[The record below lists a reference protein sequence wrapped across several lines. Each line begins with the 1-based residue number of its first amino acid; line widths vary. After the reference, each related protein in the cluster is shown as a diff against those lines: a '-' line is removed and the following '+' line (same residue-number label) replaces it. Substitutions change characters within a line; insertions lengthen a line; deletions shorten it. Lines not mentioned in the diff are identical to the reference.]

1 MRHML
6 LRGRVL
12 TFRREPAGIDDTGA
26 YRYLE
31 DGAVQVRDG
40 RIVATGDYSEIA
52 AAAAGADM
60 ADHRPHLILPGLIDT
75 HTHYPQLQM
84 IGSYGA
90 QLLDWLNNYAFPTEM
105 RFADAGHAGR
115 IADCFFDDLLR
126 NGTTTAA
133 AYCSVHRTSAEAF
146 FERAANRNLCM
157 IGGKVLMDRN
167 APAELLDTAQS
178 GYDDSKALIERWHG
192 NGRARYAI
200 TPRFAITSTPEQLDL
215 AGALAAEHPDCY
227 IQTHLSENKAE
238 IAATAEL
245 FPKARDYL
253 DVYET
258 HGLLGRRSLFG
269 HCIHLTDRERAVM
282 AETGSVAV
290 FCPTSNLF
298 IGSGLFDAPG
308 LDERGVRVSV
318 ATDVGGGTSNS
329 MLRTLAEGYK
339 VLQLQ
344 HFSLNPL
351 AAFHMMTLGNA
362 RALSLEDCIGTL
374 EPGTD
379 ADIAVLDSR
388 ATPVMALRMETVTSL
403 AEELFVLQTLGDDR
417 SVREVYVAGKA
428 MKPSAR

>member
-1 MRHML
+1 MGDTL
-6 LRGRVL
+6 IRGRVL
-12 TFRREPAGIDDTGA
+12 TFLREPAGMDDTGA

-31 DGAVQVRDG
+31 DGGVLVRG
-40 RIVATGDYSEIA
+40 GKIASVGDYSEIA
-52 AAAAGADM
+52 VSGADLNTV
-60 ADHRPHLILPGLIDT
+60 DHRPHLLVPGLIDT
-75 HTHYPQLQM
+75 HTHYLQMPM

-105 RFADAGHAGR
+105 KFADAAHAGR

-126 NGTTTAA
+126 NGTTTAV
-133 AYCSVHRTSAEAF
+133 AYCSVHPASAEAF
-146 FERAANRNLCM
+146 FARAAKRNLRM

-167 APAELLDTAQS
+167 APEALLDTPQT
-178 GYDDSKALIERWHG
+178 GYDQSKALIARWHG
-192 NGRARYAI
+192 KGRAHYAI
-200 TPRFAITSTPEQLDL
+200 TPRFAITSTPQQLEL
-215 AGALAAEHPDCY
+215 AGALAAEHPDCFV
-227 IQTHLSENKAE
+227 QTHLSENKAE
-238 IAATAEL
+238 IAKTAEL
-245 FPKARDYL
+245 FPRARDYL

-258 HGLLGRRSLFG
+258 HGLLGRKSLFG

-298 IGSGLFDAPG
+298 IGSGLFDVPG
-308 LDERGVRVSV
+308 LNRQGVRISV

-344 HFSLNPL
+344 HHSLNPL
-351 AAFHMMTLGNA
+351 SSFHMMTLGNA
-362 RALSLEDCIGTL
+362 QALSLESSIGTL

-388 ATPVMALRMETVTSL
+388 ATPVMALRMETATSL

-417 SVREVYVAGKA
+417 SVHAVYVAGEA
-428 MKPSAR
+428 MKPVAS